1 VEDLIGQFERFGMAK
16 SYSVRKE
23 AWKAALHEVVDNNG
37 VTSLYNM
44 GLVRFDIVGDHII
57 GNKKFGLS
65 PEEMHEICAL
75 FADWMMSE
83 GAVSYPEAMN
93 RDERSFFAHNGI
105 EHDYTLSDAN
115 PKSCTLSFMPSRTDL
130 SNKRLA
136 YLEKVLKKK
145 GTLPEQGVSGLLEAI
160 WKRFFAC
167 EKGNAILA
175 GKNGTYRIQSEKIL
189 VSRPGQLYRCKKCHR
204 ITPHNVENVC
214 PAYRCDGELEAFDPS
229 ISLADNHYY
238 QLYRQMEIRPLRV
251 VEHTAQL
258 DKETAY
264 EYQQQFKRKELD
276 ILSCSTTFEMGV
288 DVGSL
293 ETVFMRNVPPSP
305 ANYAQRAGRAGRS
318 MYSAAFALTFCNKSN
333 HDFSFFRDPTRMIKG
348 RIDPPIF
355 NVENPKIA
363 IRHVYATAFS
373 FFWKRYPEM
382 FAQTSEF
389 MEMEG
394 VEMFIDYLESKPE
407 ELKKYLKDFLPAG
420 LIRAF
425 DIENFGWIQS
435 ITGEEGVL
443 TIAAEE
449 YAETIRRLREA
460 QEAAFAEERT
470 GVDAY
475 TQRIHVFQR
484 ERILAYLA
492 RKNIFPKYG
501 FPVDTVEM
509 TILDRKSTRKTGLQ
523 LQRDLSSAISE
534 YAPGA
539 QIVAN
544 GKLITS
550 RYIRKRPDRS
560 WKMSRYHICQQCGD
574 LNLSFYE
581 EGGGYLPEGE
591 ALCQNCGAV
600 LEYSKAGV
608 YLIPEF
614 GFEADGNDIRKPGL
628 KKPIRT
634 FKSEVS
640 YIGGAM
646 GEDEETYPLGNAT
659 VHVRSGKSE
668 EMAVLNR
675 SRFYVCQSCGYTELD
690 EKRFTPTMTK
700 KHRTASGWQCSN
712 NKLQNFSLAYRFE
725 TDVLTLRFTGLEIT
739 TQEQALSLLYGI
751 LEGASRSLEVER
763 NDISGCLKWF
773 WNQDSGRGNYGFVFY
788 DKTPGGAGHVR
799 RMQNIVVLEKVLH
812 TALEVISGCTCG
824 GTERDTSCY
833 SCLRNYYNQKHHEL
847 LQRKYVIDFLDCLL
861 N

>member
-1 VEDLIGQFERFGMAK
+1 
-16 SYSVRKE
+16 
-23 AWKAALHEVVDNNG
+23 
-37 VTSLYNM
+37 
-44 GLVRFDIVGDHII
+44 
-57 GNKKFGLS
+57 
-65 PEEMHEICAL
+65 
-75 FADWMMSE
+75 
-83 GAVSYPEAMN
+83 
-93 RDERSFFAHNGI
+93 
-105 EHDYTLSDAN
+105 
-115 PKSCTLSFMPSRTDL
+115 
-130 SNKRLA
+130 
-136 YLEKVLKKK
+136 
-145 GTLPEQGVSGLLEAI
+145 
-160 WKRFFAC
+160 
-167 EKGNAILA
+167 
-175 GKNGTYRIQSEKIL
+175 
-189 VSRPGQLYRCKKCHR
+189 
-204 ITPHNVENVC
+204 
-214 PAYRCDGELEAFDPS
+214 
-229 ISLADNHYY
+229 
-238 QLYRQMEIRPLRV
+238 
-251 VEHTAQL
+251 
-258 DKETAY
+258 
-264 EYQQQFKRKELD
+264 
-276 ILSCSTTFEMGV
+276 
-288 DVGSL
+288 
-293 ETVFMRNVPPSP
+293 
-305 ANYAQRAGRAGRS
+305 
-318 MYSAAFALTFCNKSN
+318 
-333 HDFSFFRDPTRMIKG
+333 
-348 RIDPPIF
+348 
-355 NVENPKIA
+355 
-363 IRHVYATAFS
+363 
-373 FFWKRYPEM
+373 
-382 FAQTSEF
+382 
-389 MEMEG
+389 
-394 VEMFIDYLESKPE
+394 
-407 ELKKYLKDFLPAG
+407 
-420 LIRAF
+420 
-425 DIENFGWIQS
+425 
-435 ITGEEGVL
+435 
-443 TIAAEE
+443 
-449 YAETIRRLREA
+449 
-460 QEAAFAEERT
+460 
-470 GVDAY
+470 
-475 TQRIHVFQR
+475 
-484 ERILAYLA
+484 
-492 RKNIFPKYG
+492 
-501 FPVDTVEM
+501 
-509 TILDRKSTRKTGLQ
+509 

-751 LEGASRSLEVER
+751 LEGTSRSLEVER